1 MSLKLELIGVE
12 FPIGYSKD
20 LVMAFIYTYDKINYK
35 EKLHLKNAD
44 YQMVL

>member
-20 LVMAFIYTYDKINYK
+20 LIMSFINTYDKINYK
-35 EKLHLKNAD
+35 EKLHLKKED
-44 YQMVL
+44 H

>member
-20 LVMAFIYTYDKINYK
+20 LIMSFINTYDKIKYK
-35 EKLHLKNAD
+35 EKLHMKNAD
-44 YQMVL
+44 N